1 MKRATLGSAML
12 LLLLAASASVAQEAQ
27 EKAGEAIDCSAFH
40 KEEYGYLVTKT
51 TRIATPQLDV
61 TVPKGM
67 PIRRGQ
73 KEAVVQGQNLADV
86 IDQNCA
92 G

>member
-1 MKRATLGSAML
+1 MTMKRTTFGIATL
-12 LLLLAASASVAQEAQ
+12 LLLIAASASIAQ
-27 EKAGEAIDCSAFH
+27 EKATKAIDCSAFS
-40 KEEYGYLVTKT
+40 KKEYGYLVTKA
-51 TRIATPQLDV
+51 TRIAIPPLDV

-73 KEAVVQGQNLADV
+73 KAASVQGKDLADV

>member
-1 MKRATLGSAML
+1 MKMKLVTLGSAAL
-12 LLLLAASASVAQEAQ
+12 VLLLAASASAAE
-27 EKAGEAIDCSAFH
+27 EKASGDIDCSAFR
-40 KEEYGYLVTKT
+40 KEKYGYFVTKT
-51 TRIATPQLDV
+51 SRIATPPLDV

-73 KEAVVQGQNLADV
+73 KAAEVQGKNLADV